1 VDGLQ
6 WLKKLFWDVRFGI
19 NRGDEIL
26 VMIIESPA
34 GLRWFLNFLI
44 YGSIRLNLGR
54 LSFHTFTAA
63 SHKVCLLVVMVIF
76 WLVCWQRLDWRRTL
90 VFMGLDE

>member
-1 VDGLQ
+1 MQ

-19 NRGDEIL
+19 NSGDEIL
-26 VMIIESPA
+26 VMIIESSA
-34 GLRWFLNFLI
+34 GLRWFLNFFI
-44 YGSIRLNLGR
+44 HGSIRLNLGR